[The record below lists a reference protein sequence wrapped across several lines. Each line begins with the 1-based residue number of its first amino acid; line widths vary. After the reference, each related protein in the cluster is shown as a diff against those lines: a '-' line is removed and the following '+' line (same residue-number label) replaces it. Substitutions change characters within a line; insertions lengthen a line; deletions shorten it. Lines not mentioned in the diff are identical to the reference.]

1 MSSSLKFSFVLLAC
15 VAVLPLAQHLAAQP
29 STAPAPSDFN
39 GDGIP
44 DIVWHNRNTGNTGV
58 WFMDGGGGVLGSAG
72 LPGWSDG
79 DINWWIAGVADF
91 NGDGKPDLLWR
102 NYGNG
107 RNAVWLMDGT
117 TVVSVVELPPHQ
129 DTSWSLCGAA
139 DFNSDGQ
146 LDLVWRNFK
155 TNQNVIWLMNNAQ
168 IMSTVNLDPVKE
180 EWQIVGIADLNG
192 DQKPDLLWGDFW
204 RGQIEAWI
212 MTGTS
217 VSSKINVGKWPN
229 ANLRM
234 QTVTVEGNGQPA
246 VLWRDYLNGSNYI
259 QPLTNLH
266 FGTAM
271 TLPSVSDTAWQI
283 AGSYMFDPN
292 TLLSEAEQTM
302 LKQEDLTLAGGGYDD
317 IGPYSVTSSLYTI
330 HGEQVL
336 TFPPRDRASKMF
348 QARKQLLD
356 SAYNDARLNQMAVE
370 TQLGGYDATDP
381 ETGLQA
387 WFLNGGKEW
396 IWGDF
401 TWK

>member
-1 MSSSLKFSFVLLAC
+1 MFMDLKFSFTLLAC
-15 VAVLPLAQHLAAQP
+15 IGVLPLAQHLAAQS

-44 DIVWHNRNTGNTGV
+44 DIVWHNRNTGDTGV
-58 WFMDGGGGVLGSAG
+58 WFMDSGGRILGSAG

-91 NGDGKPDLLWR
+91 NRDGKPDLFWR

-107 RNAVWLMDGT
+107 RNAVWLLDGT
-117 TVVSVVELPPHQ
+117 TVLSVIDLPPQ
-129 DTSWSLCGAA
+129 PDTDWSLCGAA
-139 DFNSDGQ
+139 DFNGDGQ

-155 TNQNVIWLMNNAQ
+155 TAENRIWLMNGAQ
-168 IMSTVNLDPVKE
+168 IRSTVTLDPVNG
-180 EWQIVGIADLNG
+180 EWQIVGISDLNG

-212 MTGTS
+212 MDGTS
-217 VSSKINVGKWPN
+217 VISKRSVGTWPDANV
-229 ANLRM
+229 RM
-234 QTVTVEGNGQPA
+234 QALTVDGAGQPA
-246 VLWRDYLNGSNYI
+246 ILWRNYLNGSNYLM
-259 QPLTNLH
+259 PLANFHLGAAVNLP
-266 FGTAM
+266 T
-271 TLPSVSDTAWQI
+271 VSDTAWQI
-283 AGSYMFDPN
+283 AGSYVLDPN
-292 TLLSEAEQTM
+292 TLLSTEEQNI

-317 IGPYSVTSSLYTI
+317 LGPYTANSSLYTI
-330 HGEQVL
+330 HGERVL
-336 TFPPRDRASKMF
+336 TFPSRDSASKMF

-356 SAYNDARLNQMAVE
+356 SAYNNARLNQMAVE
-370 TQLGGYDATDP
+370 TEMGGYNATDP

-387 WFLNGGKEW
+387 WFLNGTKEW